1 MLLVQLKCLI
11 FLALA
16 LLSSSTAVDSSRVL
30 ELSDRFL
37 DVRNEGQWFVMF
49 YAPWCAHC
57 KKLEPVWAHV
67 AQALFNTNIRV
78 GRVDCT
84 RFTAV
89 AQAFKVNAYPTILF
103 IKGPYD
109 YAYNGDRTKDE
120 LIHFVN
126 RLSGPPVQQVT
137 RPDSI
142 DILKSNNPIFFTYV
156 GKQDGILWDV
166 FYSAAEVYQPHS
178 YFYATSVEIAKRHFD
193 IDTVPAALVYKERSH
208 YYFPYSDNF
217 DLLEPAHLNE
227 SLFRWINEE
236 RFPTFPKITRS
247 NIHHVLQTKKYLVLA
262 VVEENKLSEIAAHE
276 QEFRD
281 MVEIFVHKN
290 KHKYHNRFQFGWVG
304 TPDLAHSIAMDKLAT
319 PHLIVLNA
327 STNEHHIPE
336 DDPLQ
341 LTPEA
346 IELFLDSIHN
356 QTAPVFGG
364 NSLPVRIYR
373 AWFEAKNSLYDMWMG
388 NPVLTSV
395 LFGLPLGFLSLIM
408 YSICCADILDADE
421 EEEEPKHEKKE

>member
-1 MLLVQLKCLI
+1 MLLNRLECLVLVV
-11 FLALA
+11 LAA
-16 LLSSSTAVDSSRVL
+16 LSTVCGSRVL

-67 AQALFNTNIRV
+67 AQALYNTNIRV

-89 AQAFKVNAYPTILF
+89 AQAFHVNAYPTIMF

-109 YAYNGDRTKDE
+109 YTYSGERSKEE

-126 RLSGPPVQQVT
+126 RMSGPPVQQVT
-137 RPDSI
+137 RVESI

-166 FYSAAEVYQPHS
+166 FYSAAEVYQPHG
-178 YFYATSVEIAKRHFD
+178 YFYATSVDIAKRHFD
-193 IDTVPAALVYKERSH
+193 VDTVPAALVYKERSH

-217 DLLEPAHLNE
+217 DLVEPAHLNE
-227 SLFRWINEE
+227 SLFRWVNEE
-236 RFPTFPKITRS
+236 RFPTFPKITRN
-247 NIHHVLQTKKYLVLA
+247 NIHHVIQTKKYLVLA
-262 VVEENKLSEIAAHE
+262 VVEENKLNEIAAHE

-281 MVEIFVHKN
+281 MMEIFVHKN
-290 KHKYHNRFQFGWVG
+290 KQKYHSRFQFGWVG
-304 TPDLAHSIAMDKLAT
+304 TPDLAHSIAMDTLST

-346 IELFLDSIHN
+346 IEIFLDSIHN
-356 QTAPVFGG
+356 QTAPAFGG

-373 AWFEAKNSLYDMWMG
+373 AWFEAKTSLYDMWVG

-395 LFGLPLGFLSLIM
+395 LFGLPLGFLSLIL
-408 YSICCADILDADE
+408 YSVCCADILDADE

>member
-1 MLLVQLKCLI
+1 MLFNQWKCFLFLV
-11 FLALA
+11 FAFA
-16 LLSSSTAVDSSRVL
+16 ATTADSSRVL

-37 DVRNEGQWFVMF
+37 DVRNEGQWFVKF

-67 AQALFNTNIRV
+67 AQALYNTNIRV

-84 RFTAV
+84 RFSAV
-89 AQAFKVNAYPTILF
+89 AQAFRVSAYPTIMF

-109 YAYNGDRTKDE
+109 YVYTGDRTKED
-120 LIHFVN
+120 LLHFVN
-126 RLSGPPVQQVT
+126 RMSGPPVQQVT

-142 DILKSNNPIFFTYV
+142 DILKANNPIFFTYV

-166 FYSAAEVYQPHS
+166 FYSAAESYQPHG
-178 YFYATSVEIAKRHFD
+178 YFYATSVEIAKRHFG

-236 RFPTFPKITRS
+236 RFPTFPKVTRS
-247 NIHHVLQTKKYLVLA
+247 NIHHIVQTKKYLVLA

-290 KHKYHNRFQFGWVG
+290 KQKYHGRFQFGWVG
-304 TPDLAHSIAMDKLAT
+304 TPDLAHSIAMDTLAT

-356 QTAPVFGG
+356 QTAPTFGG

-373 AWFEAKNSLYDMWMG
+373 AWFEAKTSLYDMWLG

-395 LFGLPLGFLSLIM
+395 LFGLPLGFLSLIF
-408 YSICCADILDADE
+408 YSICCADILDAE
-421 EEEEPKHEKKE
+421 EEEDEPRHEKKE

>member
-1 MLLVQLKCLI
+1 MLINQWKCLI
-11 FLALA
+11 
-16 LLSSSTAVDSSRVL
+16 LLSLASITCVDSSRVL

-67 AQALFNTNIRV
+67 AQALYNTNIRV

-89 AQAFKVNAYPTILF
+89 AQAFRVNAYPTIIF
-103 IKGPYD
+103 VKGPYD
-109 YAYNGDRTKDE
+109 FVYNGDRTKEE

-126 RLSGPPVQQVT
+126 RLSGPPVQQIT
-137 RPDSI
+137 RADSI
-142 DILKSNNPIFFTYV
+142 DFLKANNPIFFTYV
-156 GKQDGILWDV
+156 GKQDGILWDI
-166 FYSAAEVYQPHS
+166 FYSAAESYQPHG
-178 YFYATSVEIAKRHFD
+178 YFYATSVEITKRHFD
-193 IDTVPAALVYKERSH
+193 IDTVPAVLVYKERSH
-208 YYFPYSDNF
+208 YYFPYSDNYEVV
-217 DLLEPAHLNE
+217 EPAHLNE
-227 SLFRWINEE
+227 SLYRWVNEE
-236 RFPTFPKITRS
+236 RFPTFPKVTRS
-247 NIHHVLQTKKYLVLA
+247 NIHHVVQTKKYLVLA

-290 KHKYHNRFQFGWVG
+290 KLKYHNRFQFGWVG
-304 TPDLAHSIAMDKLAT
+304 TPDLAHSIAMDTLAT

-356 QTAPVFGG
+356 QTAPAFGG

-373 AWFEAKNSLYDMWMG
+373 AWFEAKTSLYDMWVG

-395 LFGLPLGFLSLIM
+395 LFGLPLGFLSLIL
-408 YSICCADILDADE
+408 YSICCADILDAE
-421 EEEEPKHEKKE
+421 EEDDEPKHEKKE